1 MNIIEIQSLSH
12 RFSDGTWGIKNIN
25 LSFSK
30 NEFVIIAGKNGSGK
44 TLLMRHV
51 TGLVSP
57 TEGSVLYCGKLV
69 NSCLEEVR
77 GKIGLVFQDADSQ
90 LVCQTIEDEL
100 RFGPENARLPEEI
113 IQARTEFVMKIL
125 GFENKK
131 FVSPWNL
138 SGGEKRKLAIGS
150 ILTLEPD
157 IIILD
162 EPFANLD
169 YPGVVN
175 VLRLLLKLKG
185 NGHGIVIITHELEK
199 TLAHADRLI
208 ILENGMV
215 KENGDPK
222 EIAPKAAIYSLH
234 PLDFKSRT
242 FKEYT
247 WLVS

>member
-12 RFSDGTWGIKNIN
+12 KFSDGIWGIKDIN
-25 LSFSK
+25 LSLSK
-30 NEFVIIAGKNGSGK
+30 GEFVIIAGKNGSGK
-44 TLLMRHV
+44 TLLMRHI
-51 TGLVSP
+51 TGLASP
-57 TEGSVLYCGKLV
+57 TEGLVLYCGKPV

-100 RFGPENARLPEEI
+100 RFGPENACLPEET
-113 IQARTEFVMKIL
+113 IQARTELVMKVL
-125 GFENKK
+125 GFEDKR
-131 FVSPWNL
+131 FVPPWNL

-150 ILTLEPD
+150 VLTLEPD

-162 EPFANLD
+162 EPFVNLD

-175 VLRLLLKLKG
+175 VLRLLLKLKDK
-185 NGHGIVIITHELEK
+185 GHGIVIITHELEK

-215 KENGDPK
+215 KEDGDPK
-222 EIAPKAAIYSLH
+222 DIAPKAGMYSLH